1 MGHRWLNGGL
11 TSWTLY
17 SESVVTCISDALTD
31 GWLGECMY
39 EQMIE
44 LVNN

>member
-1 MGHRWLNGGL
+1 MGHRWLNGAL

-17 SESVVTCISDALTD
+17 SESVVRCIYALTD

-44 LVNN
+44 LVDN